1 MLYCVCKHVAVNCV
15 VRLLDSSEIIII
27 IIIIIL
33 FISYITVQQHD
44 EVCK

>member
-27 IIIIIL
+27 IIIIL